1 MIIWKLSRIMPQK
14 RLKMISEGIFFSLLN
29 YCIEIYGNVWG
40 LDTYDDQARR
50 SSAYTKE
57 DNLKLQTITNKV
69 LWSLT
74 GLDRDKPVT
83 TLHNTSG
90 QLSFHQR
97 CALYT
102 ITSVHKAIRQ
112 KQPAYIF
119 SQFQFQTNQAMHNTA
134 VSFQERSQEMG
145 LEEHSSFATLRQHEI
160 NLDLELNN
168 VV

>member
-1 MIIWKLSRIMPQK
+1 
-14 RLKMISEGIFFSLLN
+14 MISEGIFFSLLN

-57 DNLKLQTITNKV
+57 DNLKLQTIMNKV

-90 QLSFHQR
+90 QLSVHQ
-97 CALYT
+97 
-102 ITSVHKAIRQ
+102 
-112 KQPAYIF
+112 
-119 SQFQFQTNQAMHNTA
+119 
-134 VSFQERSQEMG
+134 
-145 LEEHSSFATLRQHEI
+145 
-160 NLDLELNN
+160 
-168 VV
+168 